1 MAIRIDIPGIGPV
14 EVDGAASEETLQRI
28 AAALETS
35 SKGLTKDQK
44 EQAKATQ
51 LATKAV
57 KDYSTGWVAAADNL
71 TQSFKNLALTATSV
85 AAKFISNYESIAA
98 NPIKAGQELLNTGID
113 LIADFGGG
121 LASAVPVVGG
131 FLKGVVD
138 ATAAIAKLANN
149 MFADQLQK
157 NVAAL
162 QIYAKSGIS
171 FSGGMQDMQNMAT
184 SAGLGLKEFSEVVS
198 KNKIELNKL
207 GLSGGEAAARLAG
220 GMGAATTTIGKSGQ
234 NLRRELIKMGFMYE
248 DQGEIFTAFMA
259 QQQAAGKLRS
269 MSDVEV
275 AKGTREYATNLKVIS
290 DLTGQDAKKLLERAN
305 AEMLRGSL
313 QNKLVGDQK
322 TAFASASG
330 LLTAKSKDAGAAL
343 TQYLSLGTIV
353 DPSIAGNQAMADMV
367 RAIGDQVKAGNKNIT
382 NYTQEQMALAVDKI
396 GTSGADLAEAVDN
409 SLVAGAS
416 GAGANMARVSNEFV
430 QSMGSLT
437 PDPDAAKKSA
447 EANEDQANKANQL
460 GDTTAKLYDATKAQQ
475 VLIESKLNPRLET
488 YVGLLEKL
496 NSATI
501 AAINK
506 AAGGGGG
513 AGLGG
518 SKMTEEEALQNFIKG
533 GGKKGG
539 QYFYNGFLKTYAKGG
554 KIGAGDAGIVGEAGP
569 EMVVGPGTV
578 INAAQLR
585 ENMAKLFEEQAKMLT
600 TAKNPFQTALDDV
613 DWKPVEGYGAI
624 PYDKVTGTILDP
636 TFVQDLSNKSKGWRD
651 SVGMLSEKF
660 GKDAGAVKKS
670 DMLEGM
676 DQEFLS
682 SSNKQVLELLQQTKD
697 AATQQTLHMA
707 DMLKQMG
714 ISTSHMAKI
723 AVNTN

>member
-14 EVDGAASEETLQRI
+14 EVEGAASEETLQRI

-121 LASAVPVVGG
+121 LVGAIPVVGG
-131 FLKGVVD
+131 FAKAVVD
-138 ATAAIAKLANN
+138 AGAALAKLANN

-220 GMGAATTTIGKSGQ
+220 GMGAASTTIGKSGQ
-234 NLRRELIKMGFMYE
+234 TLRRELMKMGFMYE

-259 QQQAAGKLRS
+259 QQQAAGKLRN

-275 AKGTREYATNLKVIS
+275 AKGAREYATNLKVIS
-290 DLTGQDAKKLLERAN
+290 DLTGKDAKKLLERAN
-305 AEMLRGSL
+305 SEMLRGAL
-313 QNKLVGDQK
+313 QNQLVGDQK
-322 TAFASASG
+322 TAFVSASA
-330 LLTAKSKDAGAAL
+330 LLTDRSKAVGDAL
-343 TQYLSLGTIV
+343 TQYLSPLGTII
-353 DPSIAGNQAMADMV
+353 DPTVVANQELADMV
-367 RAIGDQVKAGNKNIT
+367 RAVGDQVKAGNLNIT
-382 NYTQEQMALAVDKI
+382 SYTQEQMAMTVDKI
-396 GTSGADLAEAVDN
+396 NKSGADFGKAVDTGLIAKIQGTG
-409 SLVAGAS
+409 SDI
-416 GAGANMARVSNEFV
+416 ARVRNEFV
-430 QSMGSLT
+430 QSFGSAT
-437 PDPDAAKKSA
+437 PDPQAAEKSRIA
-447 EANEDQANKANQL
+447 SENQANKANQL
-460 GDTTAKLYDATKAQQ
+460 GDATADLYDATKKQQ

-506 AAGGGGG
+506 ATGGGGSGG
-513 AGLGG
+513 AG
-518 SKMTEEEALQNFIKG
+518 SEITEEEALQNFIKG

-539 QYFYNGFLKTYAKGG
+539 QYFYKGFLKTYAEGG
-554 KIGAGDAGIVGEAGP
+554 NIPSGKVGIAGERGP
-569 EMVVGPGTV
+569 ELISGPASVLSNASYEKLMIALDAMKEKKGVRFAENDFDWTVNMQDGGRNAKGQLAYPNGGTV
-578 INAAQLR
+578 DRLATLKDRTSGFDQVSPGQLM
-585 ENMAKLFEEQAKMLT
+585 EEMAKRPE
-600 TAKNPFQTALDDV
+600 
-613 DWKPVEGYGAI
+613 Y
-624 PYDKVTGTILDP
+624 
-636 TFVQDLSNKSKGWRD
+636 
-651 SVGMLSEKF
+651 
-660 GKDAGAVKKS
+660 
-670 DMLEGM
+670 
-676 DQEFLS
+676 
-682 SSNKQVLELLQQTKD
+682 
-697 AATQQTLHMA
+697 A
-707 DMLKQMG
+707 DMQKAKAAMDDDMG
-714 ISTSHMAKI
+714 MGTSAKI
-723 AVNTN
+723 DQTNSLLGELVTAMKQNVTQTSRVAMNTN

>member
-1 MAIRIDIPGIGPV
+1 MAEKISIDIPGIGQV
-14 EVDGAASEETLQRI
+14 EVTGAASEETLQRI
-28 AAALETS
+28 AAAMEMS

-44 EQAKATQ
+44 DQAKATKE
-51 LATKAV
+51 ATKAV

-85 AAKFISNYESIAA
+85 AAKFISNYETIAG
-98 NPIKAGQELLNTGID
+98 NPIKASQELLNTAID
-113 LIADFGGG
+113 LTADFAGG
-121 LASAVPVVGG
+121 LAGSVPVIGG

-138 ATAAIAKLANN
+138 AGAALAKLANN

-171 FSGGMQDMQNMAT
+171 FSGGMQDMQTMAT

-220 GMGAATTTIGKSGQ
+220 GLGAATTTIGKSGQ

-259 QQQAAGKLRS
+259 QQQAAGKLRT

-305 AEMLRGSL
+305 AEMMRGAL

-353 DPSIAGNQAMADMV
+353 DPAIAGNQAMADMV
-367 RAIGDQVKAGNKNIT
+367 RSIGDQIKAGNKDIT
-382 NYTQEQMALAVDKI
+382 NYTYQQMASTIDKI
-396 GTSGADLAEAVDN
+396 GTSGADFAEAVDN
-409 SLVAGAS
+409 SLVAGAT

-430 QSMGSLT
+430 QNMGSLT

-447 EANEDQANKANQL
+447 AASEDQANKANQL

-506 AAGGGGG
+506 ATGGGGG
-513 AGLGG
+513 YGAG
-518 SKMTEEEALQNFIKG
+518 SEITEEEALQNFIKG

-539 QYFYNGFLKTYAKGG
+539 QYFYKGFLKTYAKGG
-554 KIGAGDAGIVGEAGP
+554 KIGAGDVGVAGEAGP
-569 EMVVGPGTV
+569 ELVSGPANVLSNASYEKLMVALDAMKEKKGVRFAANDFDWTVNMQDGGRNAKGQLAYPNGGTV
-578 INAAQLR
+578 DRLATLKDRTSGFDQFSPGQLM
-585 ENMAKLFEEQAKMLT
+585 EEMAKRPENADMKRARDQMDAEMGDGPVQA
-600 TAKNPFQTALDDV
+600 A
-613 DWKPVEGYGAI
+613 
-624 PYDKVTGTILDP
+624 
-636 TFVQDLSNKSKGWRD
+636 
-651 SVGMLSEKF
+651 
-660 GKDAGAVKKS
+660 
-670 DMLEGM
+670 
-676 DQEFLS
+676 
-682 SSNKQVLELLQQTKD
+682 KD
-697 AATQQTLHMA
+697 AAAKMDQTNALLSELVGHM
-707 DMLKQMG
+707 KQNVNQTARVAM
-714 ISTSHMAKI
+714 
-723 AVNTN
+723 NTN

>member
-1 MAIRIDIPGIGPV
+1 MAEKISIDIPGIGQV
-14 EVDGAASEETLQRI
+14 EVTGAASEETLQRI

-44 EQAKATQ
+44 DQAKATQ

-85 AAKFISNYESIAA
+85 AAKFISNYETIAG
-98 NPIKAGQELLNTGID
+98 NPIKASQELLNTAID
-113 LIADFGGG
+113 LTADFAGG
-121 LASAVPVVGG
+121 LAGSVPVIGG

-138 ATAAIAKLANN
+138 AGAALAKLANN

-171 FSGGMQDMQNMAT
+171 FSGGMQDMQTMAT

-220 GMGAATTTIGKSGQ
+220 GLGAATTTIGKSGQ

-259 QQQAAGKLRS
+259 QQQAAGKLRT

-290 DLTGQDAKKLLERAN
+290 DITGQDAKKLLERAN
-305 AEMLRGSL
+305 AEMLRGGL

-322 TAFASASG
+322 IAFTSASG
-330 LLTAKSKDAGAAL
+330 LLTAKSKEAGAAL

-353 DPSIAGNQAMADMV
+353 DPTIAGNKAMADMV
-367 RAIGDQVKAGNKNIT
+367 RAVGDQVKAGNKDIT
-382 NYTQEQMALAVDKI
+382 NYTYQQMASAIDTIK
-396 GTSGADLAEAVDN
+396 TSGADFAEAVDN
-409 SLVAGAS
+409 SLIAGAT
-416 GAGANMARVSNEFV
+416 GAGANLARVSNEFV
-430 QSMGSLT
+430 QNMGSLT
-437 PDPDAAKKSA
+437 PDPKAAEKSA
-447 EANEDQANKANQL
+447 AANEDQANKANQL

-501 AAINK
+501 ATINK
-506 AAGGGGG
+506 AAGGGD

-518 SKMTEEEALQNFIKG
+518 PKMTEEEALQNFIKG

-554 KIGAGDAGIVGEAGP
+554 KIGAGDVGVAGEAGP
-569 EMVVGPGTV
+569 ELISGPANVLSNASYEKLMIALDAMKEKKGVRFGQNGFEWSVDMQDGGRNAKGQLPYPNGGTV
-578 INAAQLR
+578 NRLATLKNRTSGFDQVSPGQLM
-585 ENMAKLFEEQAKMLT
+585 EEMAKRPEYADMKRARDAMDDDMGMGKNQVEAAKDTSAKMD
-600 TAKNPFQTALDDV
+600 QTNAL
-613 DWKPVEGYGAI
+613 
-624 PYDKVTGTILDP
+624 
-636 TFVQDLSNKSKGWRD
+636 
-651 SVGMLSEKF
+651 LSELV
-660 GKDAGAVKKS
+660 GH
-670 DMLEGM
+670 M
-676 DQEFLS
+676 
-682 SSNKQVLELLQQTKD
+682 KQNVTQTSRV
-697 AATQQTLHMA
+697 AM
-707 DMLKQMG
+707 
-714 ISTSHMAKI
+714 
-723 AVNTN
+723 NTN